1 MLGTL
6 VNMGAVVL
14 GGAIGLLIK
23 KGIPES
29 VTDAVMKGVALCVLY
44 IGISG
49 SLEGEKTL
57 AMIVAIALGAVVG
70 TVLDLDGKMNLLGK
84 KVESMVSK
92 NGEGK
97 IAVGFVTASLL
108 FCVGAMAVVG
118 SLQSGLTGNHETL
131 YTKSLLDFIS
141 SIVFG
146 ASLGAGVMLS
156 GFAVLVY
163 QGIITLLAQALA
175 PVLSTAVVAE
185 MTSVGS
191 LLIIALSFNMLG
203 ITKIKVMNYV
213 PAVFIV
219 IGLCYIM

>member
-6 VNMGAVVL
+6 VNFGGIVL

-23 KGIPES
+23 KGIPEA

-44 IGISG
+44 IGVSG

-70 TVLDLDGKMNLLGK
+70 TLLDLDGKMNLLGK
-84 KVESMVSK
+84 KVENMVSQ

-213 PAVFIV
+213 PAIFIV